1 MGLFDFFKNRRPP
14 GEAAPE
20 EQWADKKLGSLAK
33 KASNKKLQPF
43 DRDEAIRGVLAI
55 GTHEAAISLLKRF
68 SLTVDP
74 SITDQEE
81 KQLCFEG
88 IVSIGKGQR
97 GRRVSDAGKDNKEI
111 SDEPLTPEEI
121 EELRDEIITRTRA
134 FCKKA
139 ENLTWALKIMQA
151 LLSAEE
157 YEKELLDLL
166 GDWDTEYSRNVEPKV
181 NIIHALEDVRS
192 EEVRKAVEEFLDDVN
207 ETVRFHAVQTTF
219 EQDNVESVAALV
231 KLLENEESVRVKNKV
246 CEGIADKRWAIPKEL
261 RDDCAAAM
269 SDVYEWKLAEKSG
282 KIEKA

>member
-1 MGLFDFFKNRRPP
+1 MGLFDFLKNRRPP

-43 DRDEAIRGVLAI
+43 DRDEAIRAVLAI
-55 GTHEAAISLLKRF
+55 GTHEAAISLLRRF

-97 GRRVSDAGKDNKEI
+97 GKRVSDAGKDSKEI
-111 SDEPLTPEEI
+111 SGEPLTPAEI
-121 EELRDEIITRTRA
+121 EELRDAIIERTRA
-134 FCKKA
+134 YCRKA

-151 LLSAEE
+151 LLSEKE
-157 YEKELLDLL
+157 HEKELLDLL
-166 GDWDTEYSRNVEPKV
+166 SGWDTEYSRNVEPKV
-181 NIIHALEDVRS
+181 NIIHAMEDIRSEDVRT
-192 EEVRKAVEEFLDDVN
+192 AVEEFLDDVN

-219 EQDNVESVAALV
+219 EQDNVKSIPALV
-231 KLLENEESVRVKNKV
+231 KMMENEESVRVKNKV
-246 CEGIADKRWAIPKEL
+246 CEGISEKSWAIPQEL
-261 RDDCAAAM
+261 RGECAAAM
-269 SDVYEWKLAEKSG
+269 SDVYEWKLDDKSG
-282 KIEKA
+282 KLQKA